1 LRNEPYWSALSSVF
15 DWAERNTTSTVLS
28 CLAAHAGVLYSDGI
42 VRRPLG
48 DKQFGVFGYRAS
60 GGHELLSGLGDLV
73 RFPHSRWN
81 EVPAEPLVSCGYQ
94 ILTESTDAG
103 VDMFV
108 KQKRNSLFVHF
119 QGHPEYGALTLM
131 REYRRDIRRF
141 LKGERATYPSMPH
154 GYFNMEATKQLGEFR
169 ERASRG
175 LHEELMQ
182 AFPEDLISGTLENSW
197 QSSAVC
203 IYQNW
208 LQYVAS
214 KKFDRSVFAQTAR
227 VGHA

>member
-1 LRNEPYWSALSSVF
+1 
-15 DWAERNTTSTVLS
+15 
-28 CLAAHAGVLYSDGI
+28 
-42 VRRPLG
+42 
-48 DKQFGVFGYRAS
+48 
-60 GGHELLSGLGDLV
+60 
-73 RFPHSRWN
+73 
-81 EVPAEPLVSCGYQ
+81 
-94 ILTESTDAG
+94 
-103 VDMFV
+103 
-108 KQKRNSLFVHF
+108 
-119 QGHPEYGALTLM
+119 
-131 REYRRDIRRF
+131 
-141 LKGERATYPSMPH
+141 
-154 GYFNMEATKQLGEFR
+154 MEATKQLGEFR